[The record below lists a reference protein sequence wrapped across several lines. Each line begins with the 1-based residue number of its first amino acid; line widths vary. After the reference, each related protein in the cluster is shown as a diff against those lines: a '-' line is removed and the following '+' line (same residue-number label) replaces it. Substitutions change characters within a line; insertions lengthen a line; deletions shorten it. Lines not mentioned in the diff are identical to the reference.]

1 MLCGDMNLDE
11 DKPIDVNVTVKINQ
25 RLLGII
31 LLAVAGSIVLT
42 SLLLYFFS
50 QAFIP
55 MICSIC
61 IGITLLVF
69 SIYFPLQS
77 PRFFHTNTQVINV
90 EEEELEEFQ
99 SIMKPW

>member
-1 MLCGDMNLDE
+1 MNLDE
-11 DKPIDVNVTVKINQ
+11 DKPIDVKVTVNTNQ
-25 RLLGII
+25 RLLTIV
-31 LLAVAGSIVLT
+31 LLGVAGSIVLT

-50 QAFIP
+50 KAFVP

-61 IGITLLVF
+61 IGIILLFF
-69 SIYFPLQS
+69 SVYFPLQS
-77 PRFFHTNTQVINV
+77 PRFFHTKTLVIDV

>member
-1 MLCGDMNLDE
+1 MTLDE
-11 DKPIDVNVTVKINQ
+11 DKTIDVNVTVKINQ
-25 RLLGII
+25 RLLGVV

-55 MICSIC
+55 MMCSIC
-61 IGITLLVF
+61 IGITLLFF

-77 PRFFHTNTQVINV
+77 PRFFNTKTQVIDV
-90 EEEELEEFQ
+90 EEEELEELQ